1 VADSQGRTINDW
13 LFAAGHHPEGGLR
26 FVDRSEQATW
36 FGWGEV
42 RERALAVCGSLRSLG
57 IRRGDRVAL
66 VFPTG
71 IEFFEAFFGALL
83 AGAVPV
89 PLYPPVRLGR
99 MGEYLRRTARML
111 ERSGAR
117 LVLADP
123 RVRRILGEAVA
134 EARPDL
140 GCLTISDLPSDFS
153 TSMSAAAAEPVP
165 VGPADLALVQFSSG
179 TTVDPKPV
187 ALSHRAIAG
196 QVESLSG
203 FWPDTAELRHSC
215 VSWLP
220 LYHDMGLIGCVFP
233 ALARDATLTLLGP
246 ELFVARPALW
256 LRALS
261 RYRGT
266 ISPAPNFAYSL
277 CVTRVADAEME
288 GVDLSGWRTALNG
301 AESVAPSVLR
311 AFCDRFARWGFR
323 PEAMTPVY
331 GLSEAALAV
340 TFSDLTGPFR
350 SRRFDR
356 EALSR
361 DRVARETGDGR
372 EIVSVGRPV
381 PGFRLRI
388 VDEAG
393 RDLPEGRVG
402 RVWARG
408 PSLMDG
414 YLGDP
419 EATAR
424 ALRDG
429 WLDTGDLGFLREG
442 ELYLTGRAK
451 DVVILR
457 GRNYA
462 PEEIERAV
470 EKVPGVRA
478 GCVVAASWLPEEAP
492 GEALALFVEVSRG
505 ATAAERE
512 ALPEACREAALGATH
527 LSPDRIVVLAPG
539 TLPRTS
545 SGKLRRGEALRL
557 HLAGELTAPDPVTPL
572 RLAGA
577 MARSS
582 RAYAKLRLE
591 RREG

>member
-1 VADSQGRTINDW
+1 MTTINDW
-13 LFAAGHHPEGGLR
+13 LAAAGRRPEGGLR
-26 FVDRSEQATW
+26 FVDRAEKATW

-42 RERALAVCGSLRSLG
+42 RERALAVCGGLRALG
-57 IRRGDRVAL
+57 IAPGDRVAL
-66 VFPTG
+66 IFPTG
-71 IEFFEAFFGALL
+71 IEFFEGFFGALL

-99 MGEYLRRTARML
+99 MGEYLHRTARML
-111 ERSGAR
+111 ERSGSR
-117 LVLADP
+117 LVLADS
-123 RVRRILGEAVA
+123 RVRRILGEAIA
-134 EARPDL
+134 QARPAL
-140 GCLTISDLPSDFS
+140 GCLTIGDLPG
-153 TSMSAAAAEPVP
+153 AAVEPVA
-165 VGPADLALVQFSSG
+165 VDPADLGLVQFSSG

-187 ALSHRAIAG
+187 ALSHRAIAA
-196 QVESLSG
+196 QVEILNG
-203 FWPDTAELRHSC
+203 FWRDTDELRHSC

-246 ELFVARPALW
+246 ELFVARPGLW

-261 RYRGT
+261 RYRAT

-277 CVTRVADAEME
+277 CVTRVSDAEME
-288 GVDLSGWRTALNG
+288 GMDLSAWSTALNG

-340 TFSDLTGPFR
+340 TFSDLQGPFR
-350 SRRFDR
+350 SGRFDR
-356 EALSR
+356 DALSR
-361 DRVARETGDGR
+361 DRVAREDPDGR
-372 EIVSVGRPV
+372 EIVSVGRPI
-381 PGFRLRI
+381 PGFELRI
-388 VDEAG
+388 VDESG
-393 RDLPEGRVG
+393 SDLPAGSVG
-402 RVWARG
+402 KVWIQG

-419 EATAR
+419 DATAR
-424 ALRDG
+424 SLRDG
-429 WLDTGDLGFLREG
+429 WLDTGDLGFLKAG

-462 PEEIERAV
+462 PEEIERSV
-470 EKVPGVRA
+470 EGVSGVRA
-478 GCVVAASWLPEEAP
+478 GCVVAASWLPEEAS
-492 GEALALFVEVSRG
+492 GEVLGLFVEASRA
-505 ATAAERE
+505 ATPAERA
-512 ALPEACREAALGATH
+512 ALPEACREAVLGATG
-527 LSPDRIVVLAPG
+527 LSPDRVVVLAPG

-557 HLAGELTAPDPVTPL
+557 HLAGELAAPDPVNPL

-582 RAYAKLRLE
+582 LAFAKMRLE
-591 RREG
+591 KR

>member
-1 VADSQGRTINDW
+1 MSKTINDW
-13 LFAAGHHPEGGLR
+13 LFAAGRHPEGGLR
-26 FVDRSEQATW
+26 FVDRSEAATW

-42 RERALAVCGSLRSLG
+42 RERALAVCGGLRSLG
-57 IRRGDRVAL
+57 IRPGDRVAL
-66 VFPTG
+66 IFPTG
-71 IEFFEAFFGALL
+71 IEFFEGFFGALL

-99 MGEYLRRTARML
+99 MSEYLHRTARML
-111 ERSGAR
+111 ERSGSR
-117 LVLADP
+117 LVLADS
-123 RVRRILGEAVA
+123 RVRRILGEAIA

-140 GCLTISDLPSDFS
+140 GCRTIGDLPG
-153 TSMSAAAAEPVP
+153 SAMEPVP
-165 VGPADLALVQFSSG
+165 VAPADLGLIQFSSG

-187 ALSHRAIAG
+187 ALSHRAIAA
-196 QVESLSG
+196 QVDILNG
-203 FWPDTAELRHSC
+203 FWQDTDELRHSC

-277 CVTRVADAEME
+277 CVTRVSDAEME
-288 GVDLSGWRTALNG
+288 GADLSGWRTALNG

-323 PEAMTPVY
+323 PEALTPVY

-340 TFSDLTGPFR
+340 TFSDLDRPFR
-350 SRRFDR
+350 GRRFDR
-356 EALSR
+356 EGLSR
-361 DRVARETGDGR
+361 DRVAREAPDGR
-372 EIVSVGRPV
+372 EIVSVGRAV

-388 VDEAG
+388 VDEMG
-393 RDLPEGRVG
+393 CDLPEGRVG
-402 RVWARG
+402 RVWAQG

-462 PEEIERAV
+462 PDEIERSV
-470 EKVPGVRA
+470 EAVPGVRS
-478 GCVVAASWLPEEAP
+478 GCAVAASWLPEDAP
-492 GEALALFVEVSRG
+492 GEVLALFVEASRQAG
-505 ATAAERE
+505 PLERE
-512 ALPEACREAALGATH
+512 ALPEACRAAVLGATG
-527 LSPDRIVVLAPG
+527 LAVDRVVVLAPG

-545 SGKLRRGEALRL
+545 SGKLRRAEALRL
-557 HLAGELTAPDPVTPL
+557 YLAEELTAPDPVTPL

-577 MARSS
+577 VARSS
-582 RAYAKLRLE
+582 LAYAKMRFE
-591 RREG
+591 RRGG